1 MGPQIRTITQITRT
15 AMLKIKAEIIG
26 EQSYQ
31 KVEEMS
37 IDRVYEL
44 LKLKLQIELEQRR
57 DICQI
62 KADLM
67 GDQIQED
74 QKEHVKK
81 RLEEMGDFMGP
92 MLVDYIWWKT
102 AGKVEWEEVDE

>member
-1 MGPQIRTITQITRT
+1 MQDVLTAVMRRIKQPQKLFENSMQIHSQDETKKPQIRTITQITRT

-44 LKLKLQIELEQRR
+44 LKLKLQIELE
-57 DICQI
+57 
-62 KADLM
+62 
-67 GDQIQED
+67 
-74 QKEHVKK
+74 
-81 RLEEMGDFMGP
+81 
-92 MLVDYIWWKT
+92 
-102 AGKVEWEEVDE
+102 